1 MSNKLIKYNWD
12 AREGLK
18 KGVNQLA
25 DAVKSTL
32 GPRGRNVVIKKGYG
46 SPVITKDG
54 VTVAEE
60 ISFKDPIEDTGAQLV
75 KDVARRTNENAGD
88 GTTTA
93 TVLAES
99 IINLGFKY
107 TQSGAHPTEVKRGI
121 DIATSSVID
130 ELKKVSIEINTN
142 EQIAQVGTISANGDK
157 TIGSL
162 IADAMGMVGKT
173 GIITVEESR
182 GTETYLE
189 TVEGLQFERG
199 YLSPHF
205 VTNAE
210 KMTVELETPLILL
223 LNEKISN
230 LQELLPI
237 LEYVS
242 QQDRELLIVADDVEG
257 EALATLVINKLRG
270 LLKVCAVKSPAFG
283 DRKLQILED
292 LAILTGGE
300 VISKEKGYDLEEID
314 PADILGSAEKISI
327 DKESTTIV
335 DGKGLP
341 EHIKDRVE
349 QIKTQIENTEN
360 DWDKEKLQER
370 LAKISGGVAVL
381 YIGATSEVE
390 LKEKKDRVD
399 DALHATRAAVEEGI
413 VPGGGV
419 ALLRASQV
427 IDDLESDSESERFG
441 FKIIKEACRQ
451 PIATILTNCGLNDSI
466 IIATLLDK
474 DREGS
479 DPNVGYDARNEFY
492 VDMIEKGIIDPLKVT
507 RSALENASSIA
518 GLLLTTDVLIYDD
531 PDNDD
536 DTNNQQGQ
544 NPHMGMM

>member
-18 KGVNQLA
+18 RGVNQLA

-32 GPRGRNVVIKKGYG
+32 GPRGRNVVIKKSHG

-75 KDVARRTNENAGD
+75 KDVASKTNEKAGD

-121 DIATSSVID
+121 DRAVSKIVE
-130 ELKKVSIEINTN
+130 ELRDISIEINTT
-142 EQIAQVGTISANGDK
+142 EQIAQVGTISANNDK

-162 IADAMGMVGKT
+162 IADAMDMVGKT
-173 GIITVEESR
+173 GIITVEEAK
-182 GTETYLE
+182 GTETYLD

-205 VTNAE
+205 VTNQD
-210 KMTVELETPLILL
+210 KMTAELENPYILL
-223 LNEKISN
+223 LNEKVSN
-230 LQELLPI
+230 LQDLLPI
-237 LEYVS
+237 LEFVS
-242 QQDRELLIVADDVEG
+242 QQDGELLIVADDLEG

-270 LLKVCAVKSPAFG
+270 LLKVCAVKSPSFG
-283 DRKLQILED
+283 DRKTQILED
-292 LAILTGGE
+292 VGVLTGGE
-300 VISKEKGYDLEEID
+300 VISKDKGYDFETLD
-314 PADILGSAEKISI
+314 PSEVLGRAEKISI

-335 DGKGLP
+335 DGKGDT
-341 EHIKDRVE
+341 ESIEERVE
-349 QIKTQIENTEN
+349 QIKTQIEHTEN

-390 LKEKKDRVD
+390 MKEKKDRVD

-419 ALLRASQV
+419 ALLRASRV
-427 IDDLESDSESERFG
+427 IDELEFESESENFG

-451 PIATILTNCGLNDSI
+451 PISTILKNCGLNDSI
-466 IIATLLDK
+466 IIADLLDET
-474 DREGS
+474 RQGS
-479 DPNVGYDARNEFY
+479 DDQLGYDARSEQY
-492 VDMIEKGIIDPLKVT
+492 VNMIDVGIIDPMKVT
-507 RSALENASSIA
+507 RSAIENASSIA
-518 GLLLTTDVLIYDD
+518 GLLLTTDVLVYDD
-531 PDNDD
+531 PDSEDD
-536 DTNNQQGQ
+536 NQQQGQ

>member
-12 AREGLK
+12 AQDGLK
-18 KGVNQLA
+18 RGVNKLA

-32 GPRGRNVVIKKGYG
+32 GPRGRNVVIKKKYG

-54 VTVAEE
+54 VTVAQE

-75 KDVARRTNENAGD
+75 KDVASRTNENAGD

-99 IINLGFKY
+99 IINQGFKY
-107 TQSGAHPTEVKRGI
+107 THSGAHPMELKRGI
-121 DIATSSVID
+121 DIATSAVI
-130 ELKKVSIEINTN
+130 EKLKEVSIEINTT
-142 EQIAQVGTISANGDK
+142 EQISQVGTISANGDK
-157 TIGSL
+157 TIGNL
-162 IADAMGMVGKT
+162 IAEAMELVGKT
-173 GIITVEESR
+173 GIITVEESK

-223 LNEKISN
+223 LNEKVGN
-230 LQELLPI
+230 LQDLLPI

-283 DRKLQILED
+283 DRKTQILED
-292 LAILTGGE
+292 IAVLTGGE
-300 VISKEKGYDLEEID
+300 VISKEKGYDLETIE
-314 PADILGSAEKISI
+314 PSSILGEAEKISI

-335 DGKGLP
+335 DGKGEP
-341 EHIKDRVE
+341 DEIKERVE
-349 QIKTQIENTEN
+349 TIKTQIDNVEN

-390 LKEKKDRVD
+390 MKEKKDRVD

-427 IDDLESDSESERFG
+427 IDELESKSESERFG
-441 FKIIKEACRQ
+441 FNIIKEACRQ
-451 PIATILTNCGLNDSI
+451 PIATILQNCGLNDSI
-466 IIATLLDK
+466 IIATLLDVE
-474 DREGS
+474 REGTEF
-479 DPNVGYDARNEFY
+479 NRGYDARNEEY
-492 VDMIEKGIIDPLKVT
+492 VDMIESGIIDPLKVT

-531 PDNDD
+531 PDNEDEKPP
-536 DTNNQQGQ
+536 Q

>member
-25 DAVKSTL
+25 SAVKSTL
-32 GPRGRNVVIKKGYG
+32 GPRGRNVVIKTKHG
-46 SPVITKDG
+46 SPTITKDG
-54 VTVAEE
+54 VSVAEQ
-60 ISFKDPIEDTGAQLV
+60 ISFKDPIEDTGAQLI
-75 KDVARRTNENAGD
+75 KDVASKTNENAGD

-107 TQSGAHPTEVKRGI
+107 TQSGAHPNEVKRGI
-121 DIATSSVID
+121 DLATKAVVD
-130 ELKKVSIEINTN
+130 KLKETSIEINTN
-142 EQIAQVGTISANGDK
+142 EQISQVGTISANGDE

-162 IADAMGMVGKT
+162 IAEAMDMVGKT
-173 GIITVEESR
+173 GIITVEESK

-205 VTNAE
+205 VTNSD
-210 KMTVELETPLILL
+210 KMTVEMDNPLILI
-223 LNEKISN
+223 LNEKVSN
-230 LQELLPI
+230 LQDLVPI
-237 LEYVS
+237 LEAVA

-270 LLKVCAVKSPAFG
+270 LLKVCAVKSPSFG
-283 DRKLQILED
+283 TAKTQILED
-292 LAILTGGE
+292 IAVLTGSE
-300 VISKEKGYDLEEID
+300 VVSKEKGYDLENID
-314 PADILGSAEKISI
+314 PNAVLGEAEKISI
-327 DKESTTIV
+327 DKSTTTIV
-335 DGKGLP
+335 DGKGSP
-341 EHIKDRVE
+341 DKIKERVE
-349 QIKTQIENTEN
+349 TIKSQIENTEN
-360 DWDKEKLQER
+360 EWDKEKLQER

-427 IDDLESDSESERFG
+427 IDDIESSSESVKFG
-441 FKIIKEACRQ
+441 LKIVKESCRE
-451 PIATILTNCGLNDSI
+451 PIVTILKNCGLDSGI
-466 IIATLLDK
+466 IIATLLQD
-474 DREGS
+474 DDEES
-479 DPNVGYDARNEFY
+479 GYDARNEEY
-492 VDMIEKGIIDPLKVT
+492 VNMIDNGIIDPLKVT

-531 PDNDD
+531 PDNEDE
-536 DTNNQQGQ
+536 NGKQGQ